1 MPNPTTNV
9 RAVSVNNKIYLLG
22 RLVNIA
28 EHAQHSE
35 VCYVVGGETGETR
48 KTYEETIYVFEE
60 EKWKQ
65 VASMTVPRANHAVS
79 GISLLQENIDKYCI

>member
-1 MPNPTTNV
+1 MLNMLSTV
-9 RAVSVNNKIYLLG
+9 RF
-22 RLVNIA
+22 
-28 EHAQHSE
+28 
-35 VCYVVGGETGETR
+35 VVGGETGETR